1 MAWKQAPAFRTLL
14 FVATL
19 GVVSLVG
26 TILVV
31 PTYKRYTCSVGSICE
46 GPAAYNGAKFVL
58 VLLEALVILAS
69 SFAAAVLWSERKWS
83 DDIPAQR
90 P

>member
-1 MAWKQAPAFRTLL
+1 MAWKQAPVFRTLL
-14 FVATL
+14 LVAAL
-19 GVVSLVG
+19 GVVPLIG

-58 VLLEALVILAS
+58 VLLEALVIVAS

>member
-1 MAWKQAPAFRTLL
+1 MAWKQAPAFRILL
-14 FVATL
+14 LVTAL

-31 PTYKRYTCSVGSICE
+31 PTYKRYTCSVGTFCE
-46 GPAAYNGAKFVL
+46 GPAAYNGAKFL
-58 VLLEALVILAS
+58 LILLEALVIVAS

-83 DDIPAQR
+83 DDIPAPR